1 MGHSPS
7 TAMTVACGRS
17 KWCGHQLRLCR
28 ARLWVL
34 TDRHPVLLLLLLLGT
49 ERAVE
54 SMVVLGR
61 RVLPRR
67 PGEHGAGGEIPAGC
81 SVSDKAAA
89 LGIRGAIEMSTMQD
103 TMLLSAHRWPWEAG
117 VLLLI
122 KASN

>member
-7 TAMTVACGRS
+7 TAMTVACGRGR
-17 KWCGHQLRLCR
+17 WHGHQLRLCW
-28 ARLWVL
+28 ARVWVL
-34 TDRHPVLLLLLLLGT
+34 TDRHPVLLLLLLGT

-54 SMVVLGR
+54 SVAVLGR
-61 RVLPRR
+61 RVLLHR

-81 SVSDKAAA
+81 SVLDKAAA